1 MIIAIKAFLLYTLFI
16 LVVIISCK
24 VLGLGI
30 ISLSYSDVVYQCIE
44 YLILGWVLFLAS
56 LFACKIWLF

>member
-24 VLGLGI
+24 VLGLG
-30 ISLSYSDVVYQCIE
+30 YSNAVYQCIE
-44 YLILGWVLFLAS
+44 YLILGWVFFLAS